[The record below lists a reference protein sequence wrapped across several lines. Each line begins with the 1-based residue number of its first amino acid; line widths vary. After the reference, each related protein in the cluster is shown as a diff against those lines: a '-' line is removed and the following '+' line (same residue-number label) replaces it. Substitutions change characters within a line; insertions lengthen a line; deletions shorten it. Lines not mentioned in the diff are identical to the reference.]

1 MIDWLVFVMDN
12 ECTYHVVEFVLLLN
26 IIYIK
31 FHHAY
36 L

>member
-1 MIDWLVFVMDN
+1 MINWLVFVMDN
-12 ECTYHVVEFVLLLN
+12 ECIYCVIEFGLLLN